1 MPELSNNEKGVFT
14 HVLKLTFDDLNQIK
28 LGTDPFTGLALETA
42 GQMPIAVKPAGGAV
56 ELVGVYES
64 VALAG
69 TNDIVF
75 DIGTDASDPDD
86 YINELDVD
94 GMSAPVFN
102 TGDAFT
108 SAYSKAVDG
117 GNTAENILLE
127 VNGTTASLT
136 AGEVVIGLRIVDL
149 GKFA

>member
-1 MPELSNNEKGVFT
+1 MAELSNNEKGVFT

-28 LGTDPFTGLALETA
+28 LGTDPFTGLALQTA
-42 GQMPIAVKPAGGAV
+42 GQLPIAVKPAGGAV

-94 GMSAPVFN
+94 GMTAPVFN

>member
-1 MPELSNNEKGVFT
+1 MAELSNNEKGVFT

-28 LGTDPFTGLALETA
+28 LGTDPFTGLALQTA
-42 GQMPIAVKPAGGAV
+42 GQLPIAVKPAGGAV

-64 VALAG
+64 VALTG
-69 TNDIVF
+69 TADIVF

-86 YINELDVD
+86 YINAFNVTTS
-94 GMSAPVFN
+94 SAPAFN

-108 SAYSKAVDG
+108 TSYVQAVDG
-117 GNTAENILLE
+117 SNTAENILLE

>member
-28 LGTDPFTGLALETA
+28 LGTA

-69 TNDIVF
+69 ASDIAF
-75 DIGTDASDPDD
+75 DIGTTAGDPDE
-86 YINELDVD
+86 YIDALDVD

-108 SAYSKAVDG
+108 TGYVQAVDG
-117 GNTAENILLE
+117 SNTAENILLE
-127 VNGTTASLT
+127 VNGTTANLT

>member
-1 MPELSNNEKGVFT
+1 MAELSNNERGVFT

-28 LGTDPFTGLALETA
+28 LGTDPFTGSSLGTA
-42 GQMPIAVKPAGGAV
+42 GQLPIAVKPAGGAV

-69 TNDIVF
+69 ASDISF
-75 DIGTDASDPDD
+75 DIGTTAGDPDE
-86 YINELDVD
+86 YIDALDVD

-108 SAYSKAVDG
+108 TGYIEAVDG
-117 GNTAENILLE
+117 SNTAENILLE
-127 VNGTTASLT
+127 VNGTTANLT